1 MWNDAVHEWLRL
13 QNASVGYSLE
23 NEHGTWKWTPGKAD
37 SGLGNHHHYHSFS
50 GFILVIE
57 GVCLFQHFGCWKSY
71 WKPALNRIAIG
82 VSGILCRKETRGGEM
97 EGKVGYENCRS
108 ECLSNKNEDSNLRTC
123 MATEWNDQNYKYHTS
138 IFSCWTFF
146 SLTRNTSY
154 VYLTTFIHDSWV
166 SKIMFV
172 VPKKIMKSSEPAQI
186 KADEEARLQQLE
198 EQSGCKEKFHSP
210 KINVEPENWWFVHV
224 VPFPRCLFAGSMF
237 VFGGV
242 SL

>member
-1 MWNDAVHEWLRL
+1 
-13 QNASVGYSLE
+13 
-23 NEHGTWKWTPGKAD
+23 
-37 SGLGNHHHYHSFS
+37 
-50 GFILVIE
+50 
-57 GVCLFQHFGCWKSY
+57 
-71 WKPALNRIAIG
+71 
-82 VSGILCRKETRGGEM
+82 M

-146 SLTRNTSY
+146 SLSINTSY
-154 VYLTTFIHDSWV
+154 LYLTTFIHDSWV

-210 KINVEPENWWFVHV
+210 KLTWNLKIGGFYTLFLFQGVFLQ
-224 VPFPRCLFAGSMF
+224 VPCLFSEVCPF
-237 VFGGV
+237 KILKYVLFISYFSQS
-242 SL
+242 SLQLEMLNLWKDTGPGF